1 MRTNRPIV
9 EKQKLRPNACRTPS
23 AYRSPIISNAH
34 GGMWRTPP
42 AYISAVR
49 FLLDKSK
56 YIADINSSMVP
67 PMGEGHERRA
77 MNVNE
82 NLRRQLSCASKRNHL
97 FIAHTPSE
105 RKSLKLL
112 VAREAAIE
120 PIPGAFSLKKEYEH
134 MNPRARERARI
145 KAIHKL
151 HPDWTFCLYSAA
163 IAHGLQ
169 VPHALL
175 DATHIA
181 IAKGRNWRKAEPT
194 IHSHILHDPI
204 TTTSDGVPC
213 TNISATI
220 FECLCATDFRFGL
233 AIVDSALHNHLV
245 SRETLIDY
253 FEQHARYR
261 HGSRQAHMTLMH
273 ADGRSENGGESVV
286 RAIILELGF
295 TEPDLQVEIED
306 PLNPGTYKRVDYY
319 WLLEDGRAIV
329 GELDGFEKYLKT
341 HGNPRKSPD
350 ENLRSA
356 IKAMRRERMRETS
369 LNLAGITVLRFSYAD
384 ALDTEKFFS
393 LLSTAGVPLA

>member
-97 FIAHTPSE
+97 LIAHTPSE

-169 VPHALL
+169 VPHALFP
-175 DATHIA
+175 TPCSMRRTSRSQ
-181 IAKGRNWRKAEPT
+181 KGGTGGRPSRPY
-194 IHSHILHDPI
+194 IR
-204 TTTSDGVPC
+204 TSSM
-213 TNISATI
+213 T
-220 FECLCATDFRFGL
+220 R
-233 AIVDSALHNHLV
+233 
-245 SRETLIDY
+245 
-253 FEQHARYR
+253 
-261 HGSRQAHMTLMH
+261 SRQHRMACRARVFRPPYLNACAQQTFDLASPSSIPRSTTISFLEKRSSTISSSMH
-273 ADGRSENGGESVV
+273 GIATGLV
-286 RAIILELGF
+286 RRI
-295 TEPDLQVEIED
+295 
-306 PLNPGTYKRVDYY
+306 
-319 WLLEDGRAIV
+319 
-329 GELDGFEKYLKT
+329 
-341 HGNPRKSPD
+341 
-350 ENLRSA
+350 
-356 IKAMRRERMRETS
+356 
-369 LNLAGITVLRFSYAD
+369 
-384 ALDTEKFFS
+384 
-393 LLSTAGVPLA
+393 